1 MRSTLGLRKLATLDS
16 SNLSEQRTPGDWRP
30 GQVELVEHELVAV
43 LIEHLLR
50 CLGEYG
56 IKLVRFDPL
65 IVVNDCDRRGL
76 F

>member
-1 MRSTLGLRKLATLDS
+1 MRSTLGLRKLAALDS
-16 SNLSEQRTPGDWRP
+16 RNLSEERTSGDRRP
-30 GQVELVEHELVAV
+30 SQVELVEHELVAV

-65 IVVNDCDRRGL
+65 VVIHDCDRRGL